1 MLKTYKYR
9 LYPTKSQSEAIDAM
23 IETHRHLYNN
33 ALAERKNSWEEKQEI
48 ISGYD
53 QSRAYTQER
62 KVNEYYQQTNSASC
76 GRTLRRLDH
85 AFNDFFRRVKSGEKP
100 GYPRFKG
107 RNRFSSIEFK
117 YGNGMKLK
125 DKGLY
130 VQHIGDIKIRLH
142 RPVEGKIKTGIIK
155 KQAEQYYVCF
165 SVEFTPEFLE
175 PTGHNVGLDM
185 GISKLVITSDGQ
197 FFPQPKYLRQME
209 AKLRCAQRKVARRQ
223 NGSNRRRKA
232 VLELQKLHQH
242 VANQRRD
249 MAQAGRQAVKVDP
262 KYTSQICS
270 GCGEIVKKG
279 LSVRIHECPHCN
291 LVLDRDVN
299 AAINI
304 LQRALG

>member
-1 MLKTYKYR
+1 
-9 LYPTKSQSEAIDAM
+9 
-23 IETHRHLYNN
+23 
-33 ALAERKNSWEEKQEI
+33 
-48 ISGYD
+48 
-53 QSRAYTQER
+53 
-62 KVNEYYQQTNSASC
+62 
-76 GRTLRRLDH
+76 
-85 AFNDFFRRVKSGEKP
+85 
-100 GYPRFKG
+100 
-107 RNRFSSIEFK
+107 
-117 YGNGMKLK
+117 
-125 DKGLY
+125 
-130 VQHIGDIKIRLH
+130 LH

-223 NGSNRRRKA
+223 KGSNRRRKA

-249 MAQAGRQAVKVDP
+249 MAHKIARELVNSYDLIAMEDLNIKGMVRNHHLAKSISDASWNTFMNVLTGKAEEAGRQAVKVDP